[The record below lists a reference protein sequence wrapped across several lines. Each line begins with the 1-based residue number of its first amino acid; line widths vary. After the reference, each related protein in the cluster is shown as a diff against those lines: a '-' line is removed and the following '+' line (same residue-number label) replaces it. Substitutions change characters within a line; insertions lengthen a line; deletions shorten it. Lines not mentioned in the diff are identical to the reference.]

1 MLQVKKSTVAAAAAA
16 LVVWSAGCT
25 KPKPEVPSLTPQ
37 QASALLQFDNKAHN
51 WLDFVKRNNTGC
63 EYKLDLPDQTNQ
75 PEEID
80 VDHIVS
86 CAGRP
91 APKEFDASV
100 VFSYDKT
107 QQRWIVK
114 RFSS

>member
-1 MLQVKKSTVAAAAAA
+1 MLQVKKITVAAAAVL
-16 LVVWSAGCT
+16 LVACG
-25 KPKPEVPSLTPQ
+25 KPKPQVPSLTPQ
-37 QASALLQFDNKAHN
+37 QAAALLQFDNKAHN
-51 WLDFVKRNNTGC
+51 WMDFVKRNNTGC
-63 EYKLDLPDQTNQ
+63 EYKLDLPDQSNQ

-86 CAGRP
+86 CGGRP

-100 VFSYDKT
+100 VFVYDKAE
-107 QQRWIVK
+107 QHWIVK